1 MTPYNKCQ
9 RATVQEN
16 KTMSKTFSVNGASYA
31 TDAETLALLQS
42 YAGTNNE
49 AFGMVIMFGTAWG
62 RIVRTDD
69 AGAN

>member
-1 MTPYNKCQ
+1 
-9 RATVQEN
+9 
-16 KTMSKTFSVNGASYA
+16 MSKTFSVNGASYA